1 MTFDEAHL
9 AKRYLYSD
17 FSEYGLL
24 ASISLEE
31 FYNNVNKYMD
41 KLVNDDTYAIKFTE
55 EKARLRVVSDL
66 LDIIKKLDNNFY
78 SDLLTKYPDIHKKD
92 NVVITKNYT
101 DFLYDVGKYIVAK
114 ANKPIGLEQ
123 IKPAITLLYSKFYG
137 LNEEEIKKEVDR
149 TLSFNKKRM
158 SKSFPTTYKI
168 NQDGSKEVYSYMGN
182 KFDDNNDNIVSIK

>member
-78 SDLLTKYPDIHKKD
+78 NELVTEYPDIDKKD
-92 NVVITKNYT
+92 IVIIINNYT

-114 ANKPIGLEQ
+114 ANKPIGSEQ

-137 LNEEEIKKEVDR
+137 LNEEDTKKEVDR
-149 TLSFNKKRM
+149 TLSFNKERM

-168 NQDGSKEVYSYMGN
+168 NQDGTKEVYSYMDN
-182 KFDDNNDNIVSIK
+182 KFEESNEISVK